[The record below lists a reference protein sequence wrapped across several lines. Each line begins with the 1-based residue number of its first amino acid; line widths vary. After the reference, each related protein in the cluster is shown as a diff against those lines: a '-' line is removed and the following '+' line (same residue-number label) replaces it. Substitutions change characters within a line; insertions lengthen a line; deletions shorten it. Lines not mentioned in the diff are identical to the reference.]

1 MLGGMVGGD
10 AALVGLVTDQA
21 VEEKVVVVSHGGIVE
36 DRGHLGAL
44 GVLDQQLS
52 RFGVRIDSVCGIDHV
67 SIMLSAKLFVSC
79 ASLSAEHVEL
89 TLCQQIQFLNK
100 EALVLG
106 PGEVKS
112 LRGHEFRDT
121 ILLVVG
127 IMLQL
132 GDVMDATGL
141 EG

>member
-1 MLGGMVGGD
+1 M
-10 AALVGLVTDQA
+10 TDQA

-52 RFGVRIDSVCGIDHV
+52 RFGVRIDGVYGIDHV
-67 SIMLSAKLFVSC
+67 SSCSMRDCFAC
-79 ASLSAEHVEL
+79 ASLSAEQVGL
-89 TLCQQIQFLNK
+89 TLCQQIQFLDK
-100 EALVLG
+100 KALVLG
-106 PGEVKS
+106 PGEVEG
-112 LRGHEFRDT
+112 LWGHELRNA

-132 GDVMDATGL
+132 RDVMDATGL